1 MPQEPQSGTGGCWES
16 FWSSVHLGRQKLDS
30 DVGGADTG
38 RVVESQESGRE
49 SGRQASQAAFFLD
62 LLDIYVPPA
71 TFQEVS
77 IKHSTGASPSLCQ
90 FFLGTR
96 SQTHL
101 PKGSNLSTF
110 QIHRVDTQSKP
121 SQFLHDIQAVSCP
134 KSPLCCLLISPSA

>member
-1 MPQEPQSGTGGCWES
+1 MPQEPQSGTGGCRES
-16 FWSSVHLGRQKLDS
+16 FWSSVYLGRQKLDS

-38 RVVESQESGRE
+38 RVVESQESGRVG
-49 SGRQASQAAFFLD
+49 STSKPSCLFLD
-62 LLDIYVPPA
+62 LLDMYVPPA

-77 IKHSTGASPSLCQ
+77 IKHSTGSSPSLCQ

-101 PKGSNLSTF
+101 PKGSNLSAF

-121 SQFLHDIQAVSCP
+121 SQFLHAIQAVSCP

>member
-38 RVVESQESGRE
+38 RVVESGE
-49 SGRQASQAAFFLD
+49 RQRVGSTSKQSCLFLD
-62 LLDIYVPPA
+62 RLDIYVPPA
-71 TFQEVS
+71 TLQEVS
-77 IKHSTGASPSLCQ
+77 IKHSMGASPSLCQ

-101 PKGSNLSTF
+101 PKGLNLSAF

-121 SQFLHDIQAVSCP
+121 SQFFHGIQAVSCP